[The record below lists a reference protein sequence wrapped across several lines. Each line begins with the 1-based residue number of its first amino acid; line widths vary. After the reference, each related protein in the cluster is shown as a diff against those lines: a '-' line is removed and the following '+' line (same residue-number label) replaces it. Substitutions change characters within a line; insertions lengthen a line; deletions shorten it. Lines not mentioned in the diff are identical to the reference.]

1 METSRED
8 VSISIRSAFLKKGT
22 QQRFSLFALAII
34 SILLIFIE
42 TIDSKPLNI
51 VRSILKD
58 VVYRSAVVANYPN
71 KIFTDSYSFMET
83 HLSLYK
89 DYEELKKENQIL
101 KGKYSKSEFLEMENS
116 QLKQLID
123 EQVDS
128 DLYLISAKVMLE
140 EESPYLNSVVI
151 NAGSNKEIKKGM
163 AVLDGENFV
172 GRIVNVNFFSSRVL
186 LITDLNSKIPVIIE
200 PSGSHAIVSGHGHN
214 RPSLEYLPKN
224 KKIDEGNKIYT
235 SGKEGIFTPG
245 IPIGEVKFDSEEKA
259 EVELFSEINQIT
271 YVNINLNE

>member
-101 KGKYSKSEFLEMENS
+101 NGKFPIK
-116 QLKQLID
+116 
-123 EQVDS
+123 
-128 DLYLISAKVMLE
+128 A
-140 EESPYLNSVVI
+140 I
-151 NAGSNKEIKKGM
+151 N
-163 AVLDGENFV
+163 
-172 GRIVNVNFFSSRVL
+172 
-186 LITDLNSKIPVIIE
+186 
-200 PSGSHAIVSGHGHN
+200 
-214 RPSLEYLPKN
+214 
-224 KKIDEGNKIYT
+224 
-235 SGKEGIFTPG
+235 
-245 IPIGEVKFDSEEKA
+245 
-259 EVELFSEINQIT
+259 
-271 YVNINLNE
+271 